1 MTTTFTA
8 AVCTKGRPSVVAGC
22 LAALRACDPAPME
35 IVVVDGDGSAASVCE
50 GTRYFVNEPG
60 LTRQRN
66 RALREARGDVVAFF
80 DDDARPSPGVFGS
93 LAAAYEDPG
102 VVGATGPIL
111 EPGDHVV
118 GGKSSVV
125 RRLVTGWGRPG
136 TFTRGGYPRRY
147 AVLSSD
153 ADVEF
158 MQGAF
163 MTVRRPV
170 ALELLFDESL
180 PGYGLAEDED
190 FSRRLSLRGRIRYGA
205 AAVVEHEN
213 LGFGGRDQRAF
224 NRMLVVNRR
233 HLFRKNF
240 EQTPLARLSFAWMV
254 LVLFGHRLVNRE
266 WQGVL
271 GLIDGLRSVLGT
283 GPGEQAELSVP
294 RTGGRRGAGVLGTGS
309 GEGPELSVPRTGGR
323 GVVFVSSHGQDG
335 GSERYLERLI
345 RLLPP
350 DVVGSVVILEDGPM
364 AARVDATV
372 IPTGAGPLD
381 IVRSA
386 RLLRRHAKGSLVHA
400 NGVKAAVVSVAAGL
414 PTVWVKH
421 DHSYDGRV
429 GRLIA
434 RRCRAVVGVSEAVLR
449 GVGGGRV
456 VHTGI
461 DIPSVD
467 RVAARALVDHLAPAR
482 PVVTLVGR
490 LDPVKGHHDLL
501 AALPPGMHALF
512 VGPEDPHHRMDV
524 PGWIGPR
531 DDVLEIMAGS
541 DVVAVPSTNEGFGLV
556 AAEALSVGTPVVG
569 YAVGALPEVVGDCGV
584 LVPAGDIEAL
594 RSALAD
600 PPDGSC
606 GPARIAE
613 LFSVERW
620 VAEMLEV
627 YDSAARA
634 SGKRAKRR

>member
-8 AVCTKGRPSVVAGC
+8 AVCTKGRPDVVAGC
-22 LAALRACDPAPME
+22 LAALRLCDPAPME
-35 IVVVDGDGSAASVCE
+35 VVVVDGDGSAASVCD

-66 RALREARGDVVAFF
+66 RALRESKGDVVAFF
-80 DDDARPSPGVFGS
+80 DDDARPNPSVFGQ
-93 LAAAYEDPG
+93 LAGAYEDPG

-111 EPGDHVV
+111 EPGDHAV

-147 AVLSSD
+147 GVLAED
-153 ADVEF
+153 ADIEF

-170 ALELLFDESL
+170 ALDLLFDESL

-190 FSRRLSLRGRIRYGA
+190 FSRRLSRLGRIRYVA

-233 HLFRKNF
+233 HLFGKNF
-240 EQTPLARLSFAWMV
+240 ERTPLARLSFAWMLV
-254 LVLFGHRLVNRE
+254 VLFAHRIVNRE

-271 GLIDGLRSVLGT
+271 GLVDGLRSVLGT
-283 GPGEQAELSVP
+283 GPGEQ
-294 RTGGRRGAGVLGTGS
+294 
-309 GEGPELSVPRTGGR
+309 PELSVPRTGGR
-323 GVVFVSSHGQDG
+323 GGPGVLGTGLGDEAELAVPRTGGVVFVSSHGQDG

-345 RLLPP
+345 KLLPP

-364 AARVDATV
+364 AQRISATV
-372 IPTGAGPLD
+372 LPTGAGPLD

-386 RLLRRHAKGSLVHA
+386 CRLRRHAKGSLVHA
-400 NGVKAAVVSVAAGL
+400 NGVKAAAVSVVAGL
-414 PTVWVKH
+414 ATVWVKH

-434 RRCRAVVGVSEAVLR
+434 RRCRAVIGVSEAVLR

-467 RVAARALVDHLAPAR
+467 RAAARTLVDQLAPGR

-512 VGPEDPHHRMDV
+512 VGPEDPHHRMEV

-541 DVVAVPSTNEGFGLV
+541 DVVAVPSANEGFGLV

-594 RSALAD
+594 RAVLAS

-613 LFSVERW
+613 LFSVKRW
-620 VAEMLEV
+620 VAEMLDV